1 MTLLDKYDKIYK
13 LFWPLLNRITCV
25 FSLSLNCRN
34 TWYANSLHIFRKKF
48 NVLAIIYS
56 RAWQTVKDQII
67 NILDIAGHC
76 FLLQLL
82 SFVAMVQLLSFA
94 AMVQKQPQTISQQ
107 MEGSIPIKFYLQKQA
122 LQQIWSS
129 GCSLLT
135 PHLQQVLFYVI
146 FDHSFITVV
155 GDL

>member
-56 RAWQTVKDQII
+56 RAWQTVCKRSDKYFR
-67 NILDIAGHC
+67 HC
-76 FLLQLL
+76 WPLL
-82 SFVAMVQLLSFA
+82 FVAATQLCGYGTTTQLCCYGTKA
-94 AMVQKQPQTISQQ
+94 AIDSKSAN
-107 MEGSIPIKFYLQKQA
+107 GRKYSNK
-122 LQQIWSS
+122 
-129 GCSLLT
+129 
-135 PHLQQVLFYVI
+135 VLFVE
-146 FDHSFITVV
+146 T
-155 GDL
+155 GTATDLVFRL